1 MDELSFPLLFFLWI
15 NRIKKQKRDG
25 ERSVE
30 REREREMEKEGR
42 NRPHKREMEK
52 RCVGIREAETG
63 WKIAQ

>member
-30 REREREMEKEGR
+30 REGERDGEGGKEQTTQERNGKEMCGY
-42 NRPHKREMEK
+42 
-52 RCVGIREAETG
+52 
-63 WKIAQ
+63 